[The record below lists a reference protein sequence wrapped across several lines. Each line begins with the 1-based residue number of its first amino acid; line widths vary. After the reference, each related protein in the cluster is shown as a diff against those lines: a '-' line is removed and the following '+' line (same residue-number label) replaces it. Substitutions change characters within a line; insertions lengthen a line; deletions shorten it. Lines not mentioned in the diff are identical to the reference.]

1 MRIVTNTSP
10 VIGLYDAFNT
20 DGLKLLTSL
29 YSDISTSNYGYDKE
43 MLYPEELIHFKKK
56 FIVKRTP
63 SKSTLERLLE
73 ECKGN
78 IQLGEITCAAL
89 YLDEGYEELLMEDEK
104 AERAFLDQG
113 IVVRN
118 VLELSYLAIRNDVL
132 DEKEAR
138 IFVERMTQ
146 EFRPSQR
153 IVEKFKAE
161 GFGFLLEP

>member
-1 MRIVTNTSP
+1 MKIITNTSP
-10 VIGLYDAFNT
+10 IIGLYDVFSM

-29 YSDISTSNYGYDKE
+29 YSDISTSNYVYDKE
-43 MLYPEELIHFKKK
+43 MLYPEELVHFKKK
-56 FIVKRTP
+56 FIIKRTP
-63 SKSTLERLLE
+63 SKSALERLLE
-73 ECKGN
+73 EFNGN

-89 YLDEGYEELLMEDEK
+89 YLDGGYEELLMEDEK
-104 AERAFLDQG
+104 AERAFLDKG

-138 IFVERMTQ
+138 IFVAGMTR

-153 IVEKFKAE
+153 IVEKFKVE